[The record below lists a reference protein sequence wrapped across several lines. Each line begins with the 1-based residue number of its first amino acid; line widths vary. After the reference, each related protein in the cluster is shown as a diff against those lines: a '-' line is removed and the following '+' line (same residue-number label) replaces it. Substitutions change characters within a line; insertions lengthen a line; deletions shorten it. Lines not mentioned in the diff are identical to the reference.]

1 MVTSYLPPMVAA
13 YPLTVTRVSDD
24 VEPGGQK
31 REQWC
36 MDANQ
41 PWSPREFNSKFWILQ
56 EYNGVAVEK
65 PVKDQTYWACFSRKP
80 QPSKEDFD
88 GTRDWMYQWRIV
100 DGTFGIPEQEAI
112 NKAADM
118 AAVAPAPQVNSNGG
132 GGSAGSTLSQVPMGN
147 SPFTKD
153 ELIVRQVAG
162 KIAGNMVAAQVIM
175 PENFAEW
182 LDHYYKIMMGYTS
195 EPEGENNDNAGETAD
210 VQQQG
215 D

>member
-13 YPLTVTRVSDD
+13 YPLTVTRVSEDE
-24 VEPGGQK
+24 EPGGQK
-31 REQWC
+31 RAQYC
-36 MDANQ
+36 MDASQ
-41 PWSPREFNSKFWILQ
+41 PWSPQGYASKFWILQ
-56 EYNGVAVEK
+56 AHNGTEVEK
-65 PVKDQTYWACFSRKP
+65 PVKDKTYWACFARNP
-80 QPSKEDFD
+80 QPTKEDYD
-88 GTRDWMYQWRIV
+88 GTLAWMYRWRVV

-112 NKAADM
+112 DKAADM
-118 AAVAPAPQVNSNGG
+118 AAVAPPPQINNNGG
-132 GGSAGSTLSQVPMGN
+132 SSAGSALSQVPLGN
-147 SPFTKD
+147 SPYTKD

-182 LDHYYKIMMGYTS
+182 LEHYYKIMMGYTS